1 MKTVMRVETEVEEV
15 KFGYSDGQGEWNAID
30 VMAYDVSVPAKAL
43 GCSEE
48 LLSSLMEWLG
58 DLQEAISSDLRD
70 IWQRLDE
77 METNYL
83 NSIIDE

>member
-1 MKTVMRVETEVEEV
+1 MRTVTKVYSEVEDV
-15 KFGYSDGQGEWNAID
+15 KFGYRDETGEWRSLPLAEE
-30 VMAYDVSVPAKAL
+30 DVSIPAKAL

-77 METNYL
+77 MEVDYL
-83 NSIIDE
+83 NLIVDE